1 MNRYKR
7 YCNYDISEMSENGR
21 KALPTVLDDMGY
33 KGRYTLLSDVNYLK
47 INTTYQ
53 TVARA
58 VELAENIG
66 NGERGHYV
74 LLKQTA
80 YSCLWVSEKDA
91 KTQDEAFIKAIDAVV
106 NDGWPIDNDPEVSVK
121 APVTGRWLDEYDI
134 ERLRERN

>member
-80 YSCLWVSEKDA
+80 YSYLWVSEKDA

-106 NDGWPIDNDPEVSVK
+106 NDG
-121 APVTGRWLDEYDI
+121 
-134 ERLRERN
+134 